1 MACERLMFVLL
12 TKDTFLSVTQCKIK
26 IAIPLCVCRSSEC
39 YVCVDSSK
47 HTFFFAGTYTVRR
60 ELAVVRVKEVH

>member
-1 MACERLMFVLL
+1 MARERLMFILL
-12 TKDTFLSVTQCKIK
+12 TKDTFLSVTQCIKK

-47 HTFFFAGTYTVRR
+47 NTFFCGNLHSSAGIGGG
-60 ELAVVRVKEVH
+60 AC